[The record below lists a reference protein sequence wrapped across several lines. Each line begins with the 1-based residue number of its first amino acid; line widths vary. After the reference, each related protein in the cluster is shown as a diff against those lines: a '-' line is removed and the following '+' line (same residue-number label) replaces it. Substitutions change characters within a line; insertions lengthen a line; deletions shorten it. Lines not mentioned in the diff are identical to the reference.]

1 MIKHRST
8 RVVSTQEVRHG
19 TRVKP
24 RTVEAGSVTIV
35 LDGSPVATITDPA
48 LQSSASLG
56 AILKAVGLA
65 IEELALSNQSGGAS

>member
-1 MIKHRST
+1 M
-8 RVVSTQEVRHG
+8 
-19 TRVKP
+19 
-24 RTVEAGSVTIV
+24 TIV